1 MRTVLI
7 IVGVA
12 VAGAVAII
20 IFKRMNGIG
29 LENLGPPP
37 PLTKDCGS
45 ISNFFSGHVGRKN
58 AIAPSV
64 ISSYTGASK
73 EQAQGI
79 ADIAAKFD
87 VSQYAEKYIGEKI
100 AGWFCGKDFGDI
112 LSSIGGG
119 IKDAAVAVGEGV
131 KDAAVAVGEGVKDA
145 AVFVGEGAKDLAVG
159 GAKGV
164 ASGAKA
170 AGKAVVTTAKSDTT
184 KAIATGGL
192 SLLFGGKKRP
202 MTEAE
207 RIAAAK
213 VTRPGVEQATRS
225 TSTGTR
231 TAHDAAKPLPKP
243 QAPIVY
249 GTSAEQASNA
259 AESAARARAAAE
271 AAAKNPPAITPPK
284 TTTYSPA
291 TSFKTA
297 APSFSTLGR
306 KTF

>member
-29 LENLGPPP
+29 LEKLGPPP

-58 AIAPSV
+58 AVAPSV

-145 AVFVGEGAKDLAVG
+145 AVFVGKNTAKGAKEV
-159 GAKGV
+159 
-164 ASGAKA
+164 
-170 AGKAVVTTAKSDTT
+170 GKAVVTTAKSDTT
-184 KAIATGGL
+184 KAIATGGA
-192 SLLFGGKKRP
+192 SLVVDFFTGKKRL
-202 MTEAE
+202 MNAAE
-207 RIAAAK
+207 REAAAK
-213 VTRPGVEQATRS
+213 AKNPNVEIVKTDAGTGKTRAESGKTGVSA
-225 TSTGTR
+225 G
-231 TAHDAAKPLPKP
+231 AKT
-243 QAPIVY
+243 PIVY
-249 GTSAEQASNA
+249 AATAEQRA
-259 AESAARARAAAE
+259 ADSAASAAAARAAAE
-271 AAAKNPPAITPPK
+271 APPIAPPK
-284 TTTYSPA
+284 TTTYSQA
-291 TSFKTA
+291 TPIKTT
-297 APSFSTLGR
+297 APTFSTLGR